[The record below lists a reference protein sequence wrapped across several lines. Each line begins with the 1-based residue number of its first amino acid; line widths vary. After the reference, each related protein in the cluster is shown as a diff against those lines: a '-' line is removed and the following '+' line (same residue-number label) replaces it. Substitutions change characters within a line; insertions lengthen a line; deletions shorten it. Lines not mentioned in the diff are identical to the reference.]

1 MQFFN
6 MSDNGQC
13 VLFNDAKLKIDCK
26 IFKNTKGLQLHL
38 KPPDIYYYVKMLDRL
53 GKNLPKISNYTLR
66 ILH

>member
-1 MQFFN
+1 

-38 KPPDIYYYVKMLDRL
+38 KPPDIYYYVKMLGRL
-53 GKNLPKISNYTLR
+53 EKKNLPKISNYTLR